1 MALQG
6 SSDVEHEA
14 GGAGHVPQRLLHA
27 GLLRLGVPPQVLALH
42 GRWGF
47 LAFGEVTC
55 PDSDLAQR
63 DFRPDSSEVLVHIA
77 GSGWFESISDLTT

>member
-27 GLLRLGVPPQVLALH
+27 GLLRLGVLPQVLALH
-42 GRWGF
+42 SCCDRALRRRLLLRLVPALTRALTPTRLNGI
-47 LAFGEVTC
+47 L
-55 PDSDLAQR
+55 DL
-63 DFRPDSSEVLVHIA
+63 IA
-77 GSGWFESISDLTT
+77 PEF